1 MVKIEIINAGT
12 FLILNAIKDN
22 HIIATKN
29 FFGCSKKLA
38 VKLFKK
44 DLKELKLF
52 E

>member
-12 FLILNAIKDN
+12 FLILNAIKN
-22 HIIATKN
+22 NSIVFSKN
-29 FFGCSKKLA
+29 FFGCDRKLA